1 MRDRLWIVI
10 PAAGFP
16 FLLVLFIVLWNSLQL
31 QKRTIQDLIKRLDG
45 LETVDQ
51 RDDDGRQ
58 ALVEQQLGVL
68 QTRQKTLQRQISNLE
83 NWQRASAARE
93 RALWNRLDTPFPVNQ
108 APQQRREPDL
118 ESAAE
123 PALPS
128 IPKISPMQP

>member
-58 ALVEQQLGVL
+58 TLVEQQLGVL

-83 NWQRASAARE
+83 NWQRASGERE
-93 RALWNRLDTPFPVNQ
+93 RALWNRFDTPFPADQ
-108 APQQRREPDL
+108 EPQPPQQIDL
-118 ESAAE
+118 ESTA
-123 PALPS
+123 PPSLPS
-128 IPKISPMQP
+128 SPEP

>member
-58 ALVEQQLGVL
+58 GLVEQQLGVL

-83 NWQRASAARE
+83 NWQRASGERE
-93 RALWNRLDTPFPVNQ
+93 RALWNRFDTPFPADQ
-108 APQQRREPDL
+108 EPQPPQQPDL
-118 ESAAE
+118 ERTAPPS
-123 PALPS
+123 LPS
-128 IPKISPMQP
+128 TPEP

>member
-83 NWQRASAARE
+83 NWQRASGERE
-93 RALWNRLDTPFPVNQ
+93 RALWNRFDTPFPADQ
-108 APQQRREPDL
+108 EPQPRQEPDL
-118 ESAAE
+118 ERTAPPS
-123 PALPS
+123 LPS
-128 IPKISPMQP
+128 SPEP

>member
-83 NWQRASAARE
+83 NWQRASGERE
-93 RALWNRLDTPFPVNQ
+93 RALWNRFDTPFPADQ
-108 APQQRREPDL
+108 EPQPPQQPDL
-118 ESAAE
+118 ERTAPPS
-123 PALPS
+123 LPS
-128 IPKISPMQP
+128 SPEP

>member
-1 MRDRLWIVI
+1 MRERLWIVI

-16 FLLVLFIVLWNSLQL
+16 FLLVLFIVLWQSLQF
-31 QKRTIQDLIKRLDG
+31 QKRTIEGLLERLDG
-45 LETVDQ
+45 LEAVEQ
-51 RDDDGRQ
+51 RDRNDNQ
-58 ALVEQQLGVL
+58 ELMKQQLGVL

-83 NWQRASAARE
+83 NWQRASAERE

>member
-1 MRDRLWIVI
+1 MRERLWIVI

-16 FLLVLFIVLWNSLQL
+16 FLLVLFIVLWQSLQL
-31 QKRTIQDLIKRLDG
+31 QKRTIEGLLERLDG
-45 LETVDQ
+45 LEAVEQ
-51 RDDDGRQ
+51 RDRNDNQ
-58 ALVEQQLGVL
+58 ELMKQQLGVL

-83 NWQRASAARE
+83 NWQRASAERE